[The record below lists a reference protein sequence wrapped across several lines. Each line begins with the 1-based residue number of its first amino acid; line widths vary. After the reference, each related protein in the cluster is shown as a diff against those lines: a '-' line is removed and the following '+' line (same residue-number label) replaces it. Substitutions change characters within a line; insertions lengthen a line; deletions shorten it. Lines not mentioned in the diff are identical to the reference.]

1 MERTYSKLTAAYVM
15 VSKSRDDTVLPK
27 HEDISPL
34 LGDRVRA
41 SGGAYVWYKP
51 VKRAD
56 GSTEL
61 QPLGVHWTDNGLDYF
76 INIVGSLS
84 DE

>member
-1 MERTYSKLTAAYVM
+1 MERTYSKLTEAYVM

-51 VKRAD
+51 VKRSD

-61 QPLGVHWTDNGLDYF
+61 HPLTVMWTDNVVDYF
-76 INIVGSLS
+76 IDLMDAGYGK
-84 DE
+84 